1 MYTQKNVALRL
12 DAVLAPMKESETFAL
27 IGKNRKFVFRT
38 PFSNELCSIVDR
50 LRTGRYTADEII
62 GLACET
68 ETSIC
73 KERVN
78 SFITSL
84 AKLGLLSTSLMMDGH
99 PVIRLIPLVA
109 NKQLYSIRA
118 ESTKHYVLSRFA
130 FMHKREGCLVIESP
144 LAFHCVEFLHPAS
157 LSIIFA
163 LTQAC
168 LPADLKITIPDE
180 MGDLGVQILDVLL
193 AAGIVDESDVAGR
206 EIHEDIGLQQWEF
219 HDLLFHA
226 RSRPGRNDSQLG
238 RTFRFLDK
246 IEPLPALKTPFGGST
261 IQLDKVDIEAL
272 RQNDL
277 PFTDVLEARRSIR
290 LFGSHPI
297 TAKELGEFLFRTVR
311 VRRIHQRDNKK
322 LIYESSDRPY
332 PGGGGCYELELYT
345 VIDTCDGIPKGVY
358 YYDPLN
364 HHLKLLTSKNCGHNT
379 LLDSAAQANG
389 TGARPQILFIITAR
403 FQRINWK
410 YETMAYAAILKNV
423 GVLYQ
428 SMYLVATAMQL
439 APCALG
445 SGDPHPL
452 GEITG
457 DPYWI
462 ESSVGEFMLG
472 SLPDEP
478 YSQF

>member
-1 MYTQKNVALRL
+1 MYTQKNMVLRL
-12 DAVLAPMKESETFAL
+12 DAVFAPITESERFAL
-27 IGKNRKFVFRT
+27 IGRNRKFVFRT
-38 PFSNELCSIVDR
+38 PFSNELRSAVDN
-50 LRTGRYTADEII
+50 LRTGMYTADEIVC
-62 GLACET
+62 LACET
-68 ETSIC
+68 EASTC
-73 KERVN
+73 KGRVN
-78 SFITSL
+78 SFIASL
-84 AKLGLLSTSLMMDGH
+84 AKLGLLSISLIVNGY
-99 PVIRLIPLVA
+99 PIVRLVPLVA
-109 NKQLYSIRA
+109 NRPLHPIRA
-118 ESTKHYVLSRFA
+118 KSMKRYVLSRFA

-144 LAFHCVEFLHPAS
+144 LAFHCVEFLHPVS
-157 LSIIFA
+157 LSIIFDLA
-163 LTQAC
+163 QAC
-168 LPADLKITIPDE
+168 LPADFKVTIPEE
-180 MGDLGVQILDVLL
+180 MGDVGSQILDVLL
-193 AAGIVDESDVAGR
+193 AAGVVDESDVAGR
-206 EIHEDIGLQQWEF
+206 EVREDIGLRQWEF

-238 RTFRFLDK
+238 RTFRFLDQ
-246 IEPLPALKTPFGGST
+246 IEPLPALKARSGGST
-261 IQLDKVDIEAL
+261 IQLDKVDIEVL
-272 RQNDL
+272 RQSDL
-277 PFTDVLEARRSIR
+277 PFTEVLEARRSIR
-290 LFGSHPI
+290 VFGSHPI
-297 TAKELGEFLFRTVR
+297 TAKELGEFLFRTAR
-311 VRRIHQRDNKK
+311 VRRIHPRDNEK

-332 PGGGGCYELELYT
+332 PGGGGCYELEIYA

-358 YYDPLN
+358 HYDPSN
-364 HHLKLLTSKNCGHNT
+364 HHLEVLASENYGRNA
-379 LLDSAAQANG
+379 LLDKAAQANG
-389 TGARPQILFIITAR
+389 TGARPQVLFIITAR

-445 SGDPHPL
+445 AGDPHPL